1 MSNNNELMSY
11 TSMTGDKLELSPQTV
26 KQYLVSGDASKVS
39 DQEVMMFMQL
49 CKFQK
54 LNPFLREAYLIKY
67 GNAPATIVT
76 GKETFLKRAANNPK
90 YQGHEVGIEEDGSMA
105 WAEVY
110 VEGYV
115 KPVRCEVEFD
125 EYVGK
130 KASGETNAQWKTKPK
145 TMLKKV
151 ALVQALREAFPADFG
166 GMYSPEEIREEF
178 TDEPKDITPKTSTVK
193 PAKKEPA
200 KSKQAAKASTS
211 PEDEGDVRKS
221 LKDLLNKVC
230 AGDEE
235 KILEVLKTISVF
247 EGKDGD
253 VWMKNMGIIDT
264 TKIGW
269 VGKAYSALKEM
280 IVKDGLVPKECTHDP
295 NTCSSSSFEGG
306 LAYCGEKDC
315 PMQANK
321 EF

>member
-1 MSNNNELMSY
+1 MSNNDEIIKY
-11 TSMTGDKLELSPQTV
+11 TSMTGDELEISPQTV
-26 KQYLVSGDASKVS
+26 KQYLVSGDANKVS

-76 GKETFLKRAANNPK
+76 GKETFVKRAANNPN
-90 YQGHEVGIEEDGSMA
+90 YEGHKVGMSEDGNMA

-110 VEGYV
+110 VKGYRV
-115 KPVRCEVEFD
+115 PIRVEVDYD

-130 KASGETNAQWKTKPK
+130 KASGEVTAMWKTKKK

-178 TDEPKDITPKTSTVK
+178 TSEPKDITPTKTSTVQ
-193 PAKKEPA
+193 PAKKETA
-200 KSKQAAKASTS
+200 KSKAPAKKST
-211 PEDEGDVRKS
+211 PQKEGDVRKS
-221 LKDLLNKVC
+221 LKDLLHKVC

-235 KILEVLKTISVF
+235 KMLEVLKTISIF
-247 EGKDGD
+247 SGEKGD
-253 VWMKNMGIIDT
+253 HWMKTIALIDT
-264 TKIGW
+264 SKIGW
-269 VGKAYSALKEM
+269 IGKSYSALKEM
-280 IVKDGLVPKECTHDP
+280 IVKDGLVPEDCTHNPD
-295 NTCSSSSFEGG
+295 TCSGSSFESGI
-306 LAYCGEKDC
+306 AYCGDKDC

>member
-1 MSNNNELMSY
+1 MESNELMSY
-11 TSMTGDKLELSPQTV
+11 TSMTGDKLELSPQIV
-26 KQYLVSGDASKVS
+26 RQYLVSGSGNVT
-39 DQEVMMFMQL
+39 DQEIMMFLQL

-54 LNPFLREAYLIKY
+54 LNPFLREAYLIKF
-67 GNAPATIVT
+67 GSAPATIVT

-90 YQGHEVGIEEDGSMA
+90 YQGHEVGIEENGSMA

-130 KASGETNAQWKTKPK
+130 KASGEVNAQWKTKPK

-166 GMYSPEEIREEF
+166 GMYSPEEIREEHAGEI
-178 TDEPKDITPKTSTVK
+178 DVTPTKTSTVQ

-200 KSKQAAKASTS
+200 KSKAPAKKSA
-211 PEDEGDVRKS
+211 PEEEGDVRKS
-221 LKDLLNKVC
+221 LKELLNKVC

-235 KILEVLKTISVF
+235 KMLEVLKTISVF
-247 EGKDGD
+247 EGKDGE

-269 VGKAYSALKEM
+269 VGKAYSALKEV
-280 IVKDGLVPKECTHDP
+280 IVKDGLVPKDCTHNPD
-295 NTCSSSSFEGG
+295 TCSSSSFEGG